1 MMKTKKI
8 LFVLALLPLMAVMT
22 ACSSDDEPN
31 AKPAKE
37 ILRVLE
43 GGVVLPAKNSAVATD
58 RVMASVSVQA
68 DCEWVVLDRYGN
80 PFGSRSSYGFG
91 TKLSVTPLKGVG
103 NGNLTVSVDQNTT
116 VYERKDTIM
125 LKSSDG
131 LQQMVTIRQLSGS
144 NTLTISDD
152 MVVFPTDDVTPQ
164 PFTVTSNVPFTIQM
178 PTGANWYQLTEGGV
192 NVGGTTLAAGAHVFS
207 IVASAAVSD
216 ARRSARFYV
225 NTGTESYPVEVMQEG
240 LSEVTLTVHAQSD
253 VVSGEGGE
261 KTVWIE
267 SNAEWHAYVPSSAGW
282 VFVEPATGVGNGE
295 LRVFCE
301 PNSTG
306 SERLTAIVIIA
317 GAKNPKQEI
326 VVVEQGIG
334 NGHHSQ
340 YYLSV
345 WDFYSTWVGWVDAK
359 FRFNYESSE
368 DVVEYGLVYSSSIS
382 EPSLD
387 NGGEVVMLGHGGRRG
402 MAEGV
407 IENLQPMTTYRVR
420 AFAIGAQGVEYA
432 YNTITIT
439 TGQQGQEGSSDTPL
453 P

>member
-1 MMKTKKI
+1 
-8 LFVLALLPLMAVMT
+8 
-22 ACSSDDEPN
+22 
-31 AKPAKE
+31 
-37 ILRVLE
+37 
-43 GGVVLPAKNSAVATD
+43 
-58 RVMASVSVQA
+58 
-68 DCEWVVLDRYGN
+68 
-80 PFGSRSSYGFG
+80 
-91 TKLSVTPLKGVG
+91 
-103 NGNLTVSVDQNTT
+103 
-116 VYERKDTIM
+116 
-125 LKSSDG
+125 
-131 LQQMVTIRQLSGS
+131 
-144 NTLTISDD
+144 
-152 MVVFPTDDVTPQ
+152 
-164 PFTVTSNVPFTIQM
+164 
-178 PTGANWYQLTEGGV
+178 
-192 NVGGTTLAAGAHVFS
+192 
-207 IVASAAVSD
+207 
-216 ARRSARFYV
+216 
-225 NTGTESYPVEVMQEG
+225 
-240 LSEVTLTVHAQSD
+240 VTLTVHAQSD

-267 SNAEWHAYVPSSAGW
+267 SNAEWHAYVPSSVNW

-334 NGHHSQ
+334 NGHHNQ

-387 NGGEVVMLGHGGRRG
+387 NGGEVTMLGHGGRRG